1 MLKTDD
7 EKIFKIITKI
17 LKNHELEVRREKLA
31 RGDSFRVK
39 SGDCNFRNKKIVFID
54 ARLPI
59 DQQVSALVDYLVL
72 AKIQFNTNELDELPQ
87 NIRNLIG

>member
-7 EKIFKIITKI
+7 EKIFKIMTKI
-17 LKNHELEVRREKLA
+17 LKNHELEVRCEKLA

-39 SGDCNFRNKKIVFID
+39 SGDCNFKNKKIVFID

-59 DQQVSALVDYLVL
+59 DQQVSVLVDYLVA
-72 AKIQFNTNELDELPQ
+72 AKIQFNSNELDELPQ
-87 NIRNLIG
+87 NVRNLIG